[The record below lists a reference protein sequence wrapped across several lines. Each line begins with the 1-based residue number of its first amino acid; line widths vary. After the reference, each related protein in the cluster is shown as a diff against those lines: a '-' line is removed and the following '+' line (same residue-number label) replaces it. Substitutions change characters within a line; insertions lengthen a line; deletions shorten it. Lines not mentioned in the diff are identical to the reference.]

1 MMPTR
6 IAKRCLIAFVGVSAV
21 TLALAQA
28 ESSDP
33 RRVPPR
39 QSRFQ
44 QPPADRA
51 PAATGAAGDAPLPN
65 RTDGGKPGGR
75 KPTTPGLQMPATWEG
90 APLDS
95 TANEPP
101 LPKSRVSPSI
111 PSAAAD
117 TPLPASPT
125 KVKPAPQRPEPAAVA
140 QSPTPAR
147 PRIEPTAKPATK
159 VSSKAPLQVVTESPT
174 STFGVRRPA
183 DKRPAS
189 KAARSKTNPPVIE
202 VAALRAETAPLVVT
216 PAPQVAPAPLVI
228 APASDPARS
237 DEVALEA
244 PLPSPLVV
252 RPQVAAAPKPAA
264 TKPASQTTAVAA
276 TRPEIVKQPTL
287 APPAPQAVVSK
298 PAATPMPQP
307 AVAARQSEPTSI
319 VVTKPATPA
328 IVVAEAP
335 LIVPQPSPAP
345 VSRPAPIA
353 QVKPTPGLVVSPAV
367 TPFVEVPTPTV
378 AAAPAP
384 VAPSPHAAP
393 AQVAVTKPAPTV
405 PKSPAP
411 PVVASNKPATRPM
424 IIETPEPTTVAVA
437 HKPSAVV
444 EEALPARPPVVAT
457 QPTVAAAP
465 ATVASATPAAPVRTA
480 TPAPAAVATAAEPAA
495 APPAPVASPPARK
508 PLAQPTEVAAAP
520 RATPRP
526 AGPPQVAS
534 TQRMPVRPGLV
545 LPAPLAQSQ
554 AREQRVSSAEM
565 NAVARL
571 ADARIRRGF
580 ELGSRGALYSS
591 RSEFM
596 HALGMIAQ
604 ALDAEA
610 GSAIHMPA
618 MTAGLQAIEESDD
631 FVAHNAQPRADFDP
645 VEVAARHRT
654 PVLKGM
660 ERGSISGIEALQRYY
675 SYAQERL
682 AFAVGHQPVGAMAL
696 HGLGKLH
703 TALARGQA
711 SQTVAAEPKALVFH
725 QAALLVC
732 PWNYM
737 AANELG
743 VLLVSYGRYEQAKA
757 AFHQSLSIS
766 RQPTTWRNLAVAHQ
780 SSGETQLA
788 NLALQEAEYAAAEL
802 KRQTGGTGLAS
813 TAPVEFVDVETF
825 RKTGEGPGLSPL
837 SPTTMS
843 AAPPSTTRKASMET
857 VAPAMRQ

>member
-1 MMPTR
+1 VTPSRPQSEPT
-6 IAKRCLIAFVGVSAV
+6 
-21 TLALAQA
+21 
-28 ESSDP
+28 
-33 RRVPPR
+33 
-39 QSRFQ
+39 
-44 QPPADRA
+44 
-51 PAATGAAGDAPLPN
+51 
-65 RTDGGKPGGR
+65 
-75 KPTTPGLQMPATWEG
+75 
-90 APLDS
+90 
-95 TANEPP
+95 
-101 LPKSRVSPSI
+101 
-111 PSAAAD
+111 
-117 TPLPASPT
+117 
-125 KVKPAPQRPEPAAVA
+125 AVA
-140 QSPTPAR
+140 QAPTPAHS
-147 PRIEPTAKPATK
+147 RIEPTAKTTK
-159 VSSKAPLQVVTESPT
+159 KVGAKTPLQLVTESPT

-183 DKRPAS
+183 DKRPAT
-189 KAARSKTNPPVIE
+189 KAARSNTNPPVIE
-202 VAALRAETAPLVVT
+202 VAALPAEPAPLVIA
-216 PAPQVAPAPLVI
+216 PAPQVAAAPLVI

-244 PLPSPLVV
+244 PLPAPLVV

-264 TKPASQTTAVAA
+264 TKPAAPMPAPSKPVSQPSAVAA
-276 TRPEIVKQPTL
+276 ARPQTIQQPTL
-287 APPAPQAVVSK
+287 APPAPQVVVSK
-298 PAATPMPQP
+298 PATTPTPAPQP
-307 AVAARQSEPTSI
+307 TVAARQSEPTSI
-319 VVTKPATPA
+319 VVTKPASSAT
-328 IVVAEAP
+328 VVAEAP
-335 LIVPQPSPAP
+335 LVVPQPWPAP

-353 QVKPTPGLVVSPAV
+353 QVNPTPALVVSPA
-367 TPFVEVPTPTV
+367 TKPFVEVPTPIA
-378 AAAPAP
+378 AAAPVAAP
-384 VAPSPHAAP
+384 VAQPSRIQSSITQVPSAEPTPSLAP
-393 AQVAVTKPAPTV
+393 PQVVVSKPAPTV
-405 PKSPAP
+405 PNTSAP
-411 PVVASNKPATRPM
+411 QVVASNKPVTRPV
-424 IIETPEPTTVAVA
+424 IVATPEPTTVAVA
-437 HKPSAVV
+437 RKPSAVV
-444 EEALPARPPVVAT
+444 EESRPAQSPVAAT
-457 QPTVAAAP
+457 QPTVSQPTVAAAP
-465 ATVASATPAAPVRTA
+465 AMVASAAPPAPVRTA
-480 TPAPAAVATAAEPAA
+480 TPAPTAVAA
-495 APPAPVASPPARK
+495 APAPAPAPPARK
-508 PLAQPTEVAAAP
+508 PLAQPTEVASAPAPAAP

-534 TQRMPVRPGLV
+534 NQRMPVRPGLV
-545 LPAPLAQSQ
+545 LPAPLPQAQ

-618 MTAGLQAIEESDD
+618 MTDGLHAIEESDD
-631 FVAHNAQPRADFDP
+631 FVARNAQPRADFDP
-645 VEVAARHRT
+645 VDVAERHRT

-660 ERGSISGIEALQRYY
+660 EPGSVSGIEALQRYY

-711 SQTVAAEPKALVFH
+711 SQTVAAEPKALVYH

-780 SSGETQLA
+780 SSGETELA

-825 RKTGEGPGLSPL
+825 KKTGEGPGLSPL

-843 AAPPSTTRKASMET
+843 ASPPATTRKASMET
-857 VAPAMRQ
+857 AAPAMRQ